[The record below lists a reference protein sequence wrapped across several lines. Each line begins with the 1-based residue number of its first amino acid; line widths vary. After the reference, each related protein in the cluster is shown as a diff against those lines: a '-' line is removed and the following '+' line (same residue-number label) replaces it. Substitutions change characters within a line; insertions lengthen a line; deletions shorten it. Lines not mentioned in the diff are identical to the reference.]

1 MPLRVTFDSNTLDF
15 ACRPERFHKDP
26 RQPEL
31 AKVKAALSTGQIKGF
46 YSVTLLT
53 IEAVMRRD
61 RALVL
66 AGTTVR
72 SHSSEPKLL
81 ANADLPPE
89 MKAKVGEADV
99 ITVTTTLTVDEPH
112 RQPIPEEFKR
122 RVRAAKD
129 LGVKVLQPVPRI
141 GAFRFD
147 DPTGEFYLDIG
158 HDDALGAWIDK
169 AHEVGRAIESRGC
182 GYAQVKALGLNMS
195 NPSDAWYQGLTNAK
209 DIHEERAVER
219 AFSEWADGD
228 AIASHIAHGIEVF
241 CTGDVGRSNAGPSVL
256 NVENRAWLT
265 RTYGVK
271 FMTFDELLT
280 TLP

>member
-1 MPLRVTFDSNTLDF
+1 MHVTFDSNTLDL
-15 ACRPERFHKDP
+15 ACRPERFRKDP
-26 RQPEL
+26 RQPGL
-31 AKVKAALSTGQIKGF
+31 TKAKAALSNVQIKGY

-61 RALVL
+61 RARVL
-66 AGTTVR
+66 AGTTLVSR
-72 SHSSEPKLL
+72 SSEPKLI
-81 ANADLPPE
+81 ANANLSPE
-89 MKAKVGEADV
+89 KKAKVGEAEV
-99 ITVTTTLTVDEPH
+99 IEVTTTLTVDEPD
-112 RQPIPEEFKR
+112 RQPIPEEFVKR
-122 RVRAAKD
+122 IKAAKD

-141 GAFRFD
+141 GAFRYD

-158 HDDALGAWIDK
+158 DDSMLGAWIDK

-182 GYAQVKALGLNMS
+182 GHSQVKALGLNMS
-195 NPSDAWYQGLTNAK
+195 NLSDAWYQGLTNAK

-256 NVENRAWLT
+256 NAENRAWLT
-265 RTYGVK
+265 GTYGVK
-271 FMTFDELLT
+271 FMTFDELLA

>member
-15 ACRPERFHKDP
+15 ACRPERFRKDP

-31 AKVKAALSTGQIKGF
+31 AKVKAALSTGQFKGF

-61 RALVL
+61 RAQVL
-66 AGTTVR
+66 AGTKVR
-72 SHSSEPKLL
+72 SRSSEPKLL
-81 ANADLPPE
+81 ANADLSAE

-99 ITVTTTLTVDEPH
+99 VTVTTTLTVDEPH
-112 RQPIPEEFKR
+112 RQPIPEEFAR
-122 RVRAAKD
+122 RIKAAKD
-129 LGVKVLQPVPRI
+129 VGVQVLRAVPRI
-141 GAFRFD
+141 GAFRYD
-147 DPTGEFYLDIG
+147 DPTGEFYVDIG
-158 HDDALGAWIDK
+158 NDDALGAWIVK
-169 AHEVGRAIESRGC
+169 VHEVSQAIESRGC
-182 GYAQVKALGLNMS
+182 GHAQVKALGLNMS
-195 NPSDAWYQGLTNAK
+195 DPFDTWYKGLTNAK

-241 CTGDVGRSNAGPSVL
+241 CTGDVGKSNAGPSVL
-256 NVENRAWLT
+256 NAENRAWLT
-265 RTYGVK
+265 GTYGVE
-271 FMTFDELLT
+271 FMTFDELLA